1 MDKKKQK
8 RGVCLDY
15 GFKAL
20 PSLRVGAQGHENGP
34 STQGDGVSQEGERKG
49 KTWARKPVRR
59 CGTEHPY
66 VVHGKSVQPSLPVLL
81 RGLLQTWGDCSH
93 YLSRCMFDWH

>member
-1 MDKKKQK
+1 MDRKKQK

-49 KTWARKPVRR
+49 KTW
-59 CGTEHPY
+59 GTEASETLWNRTSISGGPWE
-66 VVHGKSVQPSLPVLL
+66 VSAAQPSCPPERITADL
-81 RGLLQTWGDCSH
+81 G
-93 YLSRCMFDWH
+93 